1 MAQLF
6 QYCPRCGAPDFSA
19 VRPNLLA
26 CARCGFHYYL
36 NPVISATAIVA
47 DPAGRLLLIRRAK
60 APAPGKLAFPGG
72 FIDFGE
78 TAEQAVRRELQ
89 EELGLE
95 ILAQQYLTSHPN
107 NYLYREVEYRVL
119 DLFFTAR
126 VRAYEIRAEAAEVAD
141 YHWVAPEAIDPA
153 ELAFDSVRAAL
164 AACLGHPQSGKKT
177 SL

>member
-6 QYCPRCGAPDFSA
+6 QFCPRCGAPDFSA
-19 VRPNLLA
+19 VRPNLLV
-26 CARCGFHYYL
+26 CGRCGFHYYL
-36 NPVISATAIVA
+36 NPVVSATALVA

-60 APAPGKLAFPGG
+60 APASGKLAFPGG

-78 TAEQAVRRELQ
+78 TAEQAVRRDLQ

-95 ILAQQYLTSHPN
+95 IVAQQYLTSHPN

-119 DLFFTAR
+119 DLFFAAR
-126 VRAYEIRAEAAEVAD
+126 VRGYEIRAEAAEVAD

-153 ELAFDSVRAAL
+153 ELAFDSMRAAL
-164 AACLGHPQSGKKT
+164 AACLAHQPFGKLN